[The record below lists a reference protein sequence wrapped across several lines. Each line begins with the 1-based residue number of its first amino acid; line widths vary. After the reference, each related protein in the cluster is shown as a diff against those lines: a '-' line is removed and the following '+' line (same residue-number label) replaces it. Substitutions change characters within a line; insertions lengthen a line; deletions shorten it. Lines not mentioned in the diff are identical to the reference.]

1 MKGLG
6 KVLRPP
12 FVFALAVVGPGAQA
26 KKDYALRPV
35 PFTRV
40 TVAAV
45 ALNLDKGFVR
55 IRRNWKK
62 GDVVELSLPMPVG
75 RVLAHEA
82 VKDDIG
88 MVALERGPIVYCAE
102 GVDNGGRALSLA
114 LPDEMPLKA
123 EYRADL
129 LKGIVVVK
137 GRALAANKSEGT
149 AAGKT
154 EQKFLAIP
162 YYAWANRGAGEMA
175 VWLARK

>member
-6 KVLRPP
+6 KVIRLL
-12 FVFALAVVGPGAQA
+12 FVFALAVVGLGAQENR
-26 KKDYALRPV
+26 DYALRPV

-40 TVAAV
+40 TVA
-45 ALNLDKGFVR
+45 DEFWQPR
-55 IRRNWKK
+55 
-62 GDVVELSLPMPVG
+62 
-75 RVLAHEA
+75 
-82 VKDDIG
+82 
-88 MVALERGPIVYCAE
+88 LETNRTVTIPFIQQKNE
-102 GVDNGGRALSLA
+102 ETGRALSLV

-123 EYRADL
+123 AYRADL

-137 GRALAANKSEGT
+137 RRALAANRSGGT

-154 EQKFLAIP
+154 EQEFLAIP